1 MAIDRSI
8 EDKLREEF
16 EARHAARENRAS
28 LKPGDGEGTSGGMSD
43 DWKESVDRQLTQLHG
58 DVRNLLYGLVGGF
71 LLIAAGGFSLYKSLA
86 DEQAAQKADIAR
98 IEGKIETM
106 DARLSG
112 KLDLLLD
119 RKERDAK
126 Q

>member
-28 LKPGDGEGTSGGMSD
+28 LKSGDGEGTS
-43 DWKESVDRQLTQLHG
+43 
-58 DVRNLLYGLVGGF
+58 
-71 LLIAAGGFSLYKSLA
+71 GGFSLYKSLA